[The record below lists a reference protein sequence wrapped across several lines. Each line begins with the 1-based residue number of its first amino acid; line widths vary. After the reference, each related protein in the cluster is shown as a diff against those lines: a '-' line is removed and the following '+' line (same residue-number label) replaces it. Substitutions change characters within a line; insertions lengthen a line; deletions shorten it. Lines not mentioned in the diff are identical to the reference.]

1 MLKHFEPIRLLSF
14 AGGSLFE
21 LERVFKVQ
29 EVSSQP
35 WLLLPRPLSY
45 FSLQHVHSHIFI
57 QGPAEIWDWL
67 FLVSCEHACSLAPV
81 CILPDRQ
88 GCVADYPCPLNSPS
102 KFSGCSAGMLLHP
115 VLNPQDNWEIKLF
128 HLFAFEFAI
137 IFSDA
142 LGFGCFPYFSLNH
155 ISHLQQESFW
165 LSWPSLP

>member
-1 MLKHFEPIRLLSF
+1 MPVDLCLSWRECSKFRKFQVSPDFYFPVHFLISPCSMCT
-14 AGGSLFE
+14 
-21 LERVFKVQ
+21 
-29 EVSSQP
+29 
-35 WLLLPRPLSY
+35 
-45 FSLQHVHSHIFI
+45 SHIFI

-102 KFSGCSAGMLLHP
+102 KLSGCSAGMSLHP

-155 ISHLQQESFW
+155 ISHLQQGSF
-165 LSWPSLP
+165 